1 MNKGGSGPVFN
12 ILAGV
17 MLGLAVLM
25 CLCYTSVFFVPGL
38 AGPFAGGLSAAQARV
53 PTLTPTPE
61 SLLPSTWTP
70 TVTSLP
76 AETDTP
82 FIVSTPG
89 PTDTPRPTITFPP
102 RPTRVTPGP
111 SPTPSLTIA
120 PYRFTHEVTYQ
131 PSPINACGA
140 SFILGTITDLEGKP
154 VTLSSMIIHVE
165 GDADIDTG
173 GSLHPGQEFRGDR
186 VQGRSPLTGM
196 GFGPSAWDV
205 IINLSGT
212 SAGTWT
218 VWLIQNGQASEK
230 VHIQLQSDCAD
241 SSAVVRFTQN
251 H

>member
-1 MNKGGSGPVFN
+1 MSKGGGGPVFN
-12 ILAGV
+12 ILAVV
-17 MLGLAVLM
+17 MLGLTALM

-38 AGPFAGGLSAAQARV
+38 AGPFAGGPSAAQARV
-53 PTLTPTPE
+53 PTLTLTPE
-61 SLLPSTWTP
+61 SLLPPTWTP
-70 TVTSLP
+70 TETSLP
-76 AETDTP
+76 VETETP

-102 RPTRVTPGP
+102 RPSRVTAGP
-111 SPTPSLTIA
+111 SPTPSSTLA

-131 PSPINACGA
+131 PSPINPCGA
-140 SFILGTITDLEGKP
+140 TYIVGTITDLEGKP
-154 VTLSSMIIHVE
+154 VTSNNMIVHVE

-173 GSLHPGQEFRGDR
+173 GSLHPGEEFRGNR

-218 VWLIQNGQASEK
+218 VWLVQNGQASEK
-230 VHIQLQSDCAD
+230 VQLRIQSDCAD
-241 SSAVVRFTQN
+241 SSAIVRFTQN

>member
-1 MNKGGSGPVFN
+1 MNKGGNGPVFN
-12 ILAGV
+12 ILAVV
-17 MLGLAVLM
+17 MLGLTALM

-38 AGPFAGGLSAAQARV
+38 AGPFAPGLSAAPART
-53 PTLTPTPE
+53 PTITPTPE
-61 SLLPSTWTP
+61 SLLPPTWTP
-70 TVTSLP
+70 TVTSP
-76 AETDTP
+76 PVDTETP

-89 PTDTPRPTITFPP
+89 PTDTPRPMITFRPP
-102 RPTRVTPGP
+102 PTRVTAGP
-111 SPTPSLTIA
+111 SPTPSSTLS

-131 PSPINACGA
+131 PSPINPCGA

-154 VTLSSMIIHVE
+154 VTTSNMIVHVE

-173 GSLHPGQEFRGDR
+173 FSMHPGEEFRGNR
-186 VQGRSPLTGM
+186 VQGRSPMTGM
-196 GFGPSAWDV
+196 GLGPSAWDV

-218 VWLIQNGQASEK
+218 VWLVQNGQASAK
-230 VHIQLQSDCAD
+230 VEIRLQSDCVS

>member
-1 MNKGGSGPVFN
+1 MNKGENRPVFN
-12 ILAGV
+12 ILAVV
-17 MLGLAVLM
+17 MLGLTVLM

-38 AGPFAGGLSAAQARV
+38 AGPFAAAQAATLT
-53 PTLTPTPE
+53 PTITPTPE
-61 SLLPSTWTP
+61 SLLPPTWTP
-70 TVTSLP
+70 TVTSP
-76 AETDTP
+76 PVETETP
-82 FIVSTPG
+82 FIVSEL
-89 PTDTPRPTITFPP
+89 PTSTPRPPITPL
-102 RPTRVTPGP
+102 PTRTKTPTYGP
-111 SPTPSLTIA
+111 SPTPSSTLS

-131 PSPINACGA
+131 PSPINACGS
-140 SFILGTITDLEGKP
+140 SFILGTITDLDGKP
-154 VTLSSMIIHVE
+154 VTSGNMIVHVE

-173 GSLHPGQEFRGDR
+173 SSLHPGEEFRGNR

-218 VWLIQNGQASEK
+218 VWLVQNGQASAK
-230 VHIQLQSDCAD
+230 VEIRLQSDCAD

>member
-12 ILAGV
+12 ILAVV
-17 MLGLAVLM
+17 MLGLTALM

-38 AGPFAGGLSAAQARV
+38 AGPFAGGPNAAQARV

-61 SLLPSTWTP
+61 SLLPPTWTP
-70 TVTSLP
+70 TVSGPPT
-76 AETDTP
+76 ETETP
-82 FIVSTPG
+82 FIVSTQG
-89 PTDTPRPTITFPP
+89 PTETPRPTVTFPP

-120 PYRFTHEVTYQ
+120 PYRFTQEVTYQ

-140 SFILGTITDLEGKP
+140 SYIIGTITDLEGKP
-154 VTLSSMIIHVE
+154 VTSNMIVHVE

-173 GSLHPGQEFRGDR
+173 SLLHPGEEFRANR

-230 VHIQLQSDCAD
+230 VQLRLQSDCAD

>member
-1 MNKGGSGPVFN
+1 MNKGGNGPVFN
-12 ILAGV
+12 ILAVV
-17 MLGLAVLM
+17 MLGLTALM

-38 AGPFAGGLSAAQARV
+38 AGPFAGDLSAAPARTPTIT
-53 PTLTPTPE
+53 PTLE
-61 SLLPSTWTP
+61 SLLPPTWTP
-70 TVTSLP
+70 TVTSP
-76 AETDTP
+76 PVDTETP

-89 PTDTPRPTITFPP
+89 PTDTPRPMITFRPP
-102 RPTRVTPGP
+102 PTRVTAGP
-111 SPTPSLTIA
+111 SPTPSSTLS

-140 SFILGTITDLEGKP
+140 SLILGTITDLEGKP
-154 VTLSSMIIHVE
+154 VTTSNMIVHVE

-173 GSLHPGQEFRGDR
+173 FSMHPGEEFRGNR
-186 VQGRSPLTGM
+186 VQGRSPMTGM
-196 GFGPSAWDV
+196 GLGPSAWDV

-218 VWLIQNGQASEK
+218 VWLVQNGQASEK
-230 VHIQLQSDCAD
+230 VQIRLQSDCIN